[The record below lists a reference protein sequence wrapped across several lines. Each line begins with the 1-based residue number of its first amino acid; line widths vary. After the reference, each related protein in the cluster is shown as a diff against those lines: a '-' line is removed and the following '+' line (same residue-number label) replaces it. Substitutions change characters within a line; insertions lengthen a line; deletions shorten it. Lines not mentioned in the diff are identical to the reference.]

1 MAISVVD
8 ITKLRK
14 MTGAGMVD
22 CKKALTETNG
32 DFDKAMEEIRKKG
45 LAVASKRSD
54 RETSEGCVLVKVDGS
69 FGAIIALK
77 CETDFVANNA
87 DFIKLT
93 NEILDAA
100 VAARCKTLDEVKAL
114 PYGDNTIAEAII
126 ERTGI
131 VGEKMELDGYN
142 VLEAPEI
149 DSYNHQG
156 KNFLCVMVAFNKE
169 VANKEYI
176 HEIALQVAAQNP
188 IAVCE
193 AEVPADVIAREKE
206 IAADK
211 AREEGKPENMI
222 ERIAEGRMKKF
233 FDETCLLN
241 QKFISDEKKTVA
253 QYLKEYDKDLTVTAF
268 KRFTLRAE

>member
-1 MAISVVD
+1 MAISVAD

-32 DFDKAMEEIRKKG
+32 DFYKAMEEIRKKG

-54 RETSEGCVLVKVDGS
+54 RETSEGCLLVKVDGS

>member
-1 MAISVVD
+1 
-8 ITKLRK
+8 
-14 MTGAGMVD
+14 MVD

-54 RETSEGCVLVKVDGS
+54 RETSEGCLLVKVDGS

>member
-1 MAISVVD
+1 MY
-8 ITKLRK
+8 
-14 MTGAGMVD
+14 
-22 CKKALTETNG
+22 
-32 DFDKAMEEIRKKG
+32 
-45 LAVASKRSD
+45 
-54 RETSEGCVLVKVDGS
+54 
-69 FGAIIALK
+69 
-77 CETDFVANNA
+77 
-87 DFIKLT
+87 
-93 NEILDAA
+93 
-100 VAARCKTLDEVKAL
+100 
-114 PYGDNTIAEAII
+114 PIAEAII

-156 KNFLCVMVAFNKE
+156 KHFLCVMVAFNKE